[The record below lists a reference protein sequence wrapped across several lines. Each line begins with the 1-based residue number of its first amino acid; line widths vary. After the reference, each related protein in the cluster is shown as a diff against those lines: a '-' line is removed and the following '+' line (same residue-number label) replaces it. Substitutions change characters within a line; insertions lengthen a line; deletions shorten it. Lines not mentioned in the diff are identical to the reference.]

1 MAGQIKKVV
10 VHMTPNTS
18 KNFTEVMLEI
28 YDKYKDTDFFDD
40 MKKKEADISIRLG
53 KFYLELKRDYEAAK
67 YLDKGINNLKNLGV
81 IKS

>member
-1 MAGQIKKVV
+1 
-10 VHMTPNTS
+10 
-18 KNFTEVMLEI
+18 
-28 YDKYKDTDFFDD
+28 

>member
-18 KNFTEVMLEI
+18 KNFTAVMLEI

-40 MKKKEADISIRLG
+40 MKKIK
-53 KFYLELKRDYEAAK
+53 KKRNKYK
-67 YLDKGINNLKNLGV
+67 YLFKRWTG
-81 IKS
+81 

>member
-40 MKKKEADISIRLG
+40 MKKKKERKEININIYSKDG
-53 KFYLELKRDYEAAK
+53 QAK
-67 YLDKGINNLKNLGV
+67 EPFFKTLPMSKNAVEKG
-81 IKS
+81 

>member
-28 YDKYKDTDFFDD
+28 YDKYKDTDFFD
-40 MKKKEADISIRLG
+40 MKKKEE
-53 KFYLELKRDYEAAK
+53 KK
-67 YLDKGINNLKNLGV
+67 
-81 IKS
+81 